1 MRRPSVRSVAPG
13 LLAGGLFALVA
24 AAWSPARADVPVVDD
39 AGARALA
46 TTLKSGLTRWMPP
59 ASDDSE
65 GFGFEWDGEPTV
77 KASGDHYDIAL
88 PRLAAEGADG
98 VRIEVGTVLLSVT
111 PRDGGLFGVSV
122 TLPGKIA
129 VQSLDDEG
137 EDYKDSASIAL
148 GRQTFTGTWSAPLET
163 LLTMDGAFNDIAIT
177 SPDGKG
183 AVTIGAVTLKQDLK
197 ADGPTTW
204 SGPSAITISNV
215 AALDEKKREAFKI
228 AGLSVENAY
237 SRADFTKISALQAM
251 AQRVTATGKPPS
263 VADVLPT
270 LRGVIGGF
278 TTRMSLTGL
287 SGSDSADGSKVDL
300 GQLTVTGGVTDLDQD
315 FSTISLGMAA
325 RDFAITPSVAPTAFT
340 PKTVEFGLSVA
351 KLPNAALWQGL
362 SDLALATEAEEKAK
376 AAKSAKKDSKA
387 KAAPAPATPLATPD
401 AIIAKTMAALV
412 EAGAEL
418 RLDALKVEAPATT
431 ATATGAMRVAAQSAF
446 GVTGA
451 TTILLKGLDAAAK
464 AMQPAPGA
472 KPDKD
477 AQDAL
482 GMIGMLQAMGQI
494 SKDESGAEIRSYKI
508 EMTDSGQLLLNG
520 ADMAPLLGGGGE
532 PAAPPADAGK
542 KPKK

>member
-1 MRRPSVRSVAPG
+1 
-13 LLAGGLFALVA
+13 
-24 AAWSPARADVPVVDD
+24 
-39 AGARALA
+39 
-46 TTLKSGLTRWMPP
+46 
-59 ASDDSE
+59 
-65 GFGFEWDGEPTV
+65 
-77 KASGDHYDIAL
+77 
-88 PRLAAEGADG
+88 
-98 VRIEVGTVLLSVT
+98 VLLSVT

-122 TLPGKIA
+122 TLPNKITI
-129 VQSLDDEG
+129 QSLDEEE
-137 EDYKDSASIAL
+137 EDYKDSATIAL
-148 GRQTFTGTWSAPLET
+148 GRQTFTGTWSASLET
-163 LLTMDGAFNDIAIT
+163 LLAMDGAFNDIAIT

-204 SGPSAITISNV
+204 SGPSTIAVSNI

-228 AGLSVENAY
+228 AGLSVENVY
-237 SRADFTKISALQAM
+237 TRADFTKISALQAM
-251 AQRVTATGKPPS
+251 AQRVTATGKPPN

-278 TTRMSLTGL
+278 TSSMSLTGL

-300 GQLTVTGGVTDLDQD
+300 GQLTFTGGVTDLDQD
-315 FSTISLGMAA
+315 FSTVSLGMTA
-325 RDFAITPSVAPTAFT
+325 RDFTITPSVAPTAFT

-362 SDLALATEAEEKAK
+362 SDLALAAEAEEKAK
-376 AAKSAKKDSKA
+376 GPKTVKKDGKA

-401 AIIAKTMAALV
+401 AIIAKTMTALV

-418 RLDALKVEAPATT
+418 RLDSLKVEAPATT

-446 GVTGA
+446 GVTGS

-464 AMQPAPGA
+464 AMQPAPGK

-477 AQDAL
+477 TQDAL
-482 GMIGMLQAMGQI
+482 GMIAMLQAMGQI
-494 SKDESGAEIRSYKI
+494 SKDEGGAEIRSYKI

-520 ADMAPLLGGGGE
+520 ADMAPLLGGGE
-532 PAAPPADAGK
+532 PAAPAEAGK

>member
-1 MRRPSVRSVAPG
+1 MRRPSVRPVAPG

-24 AAWSPARADVPVVDD
+24 AAWSPARADAPVVDD

-46 TTLKSGLTRWMPP
+46 ATLKSGLTRWMPP
-59 ASDDSE
+59 ANDDSE
-65 GFGFEWDGEPTV
+65 GFGFEWEGEPTV

-129 VQSLDDEG
+129 IKSMDEEE
-137 EDYKDSASIAL
+137 EDYKDSATITL

-163 LLTMDGAFNDIAIT
+163 LLTMDGAFNDIAVT

-183 AVTIGAVTLKQDLK
+183 AVTIGAVTMKQDLK
-197 ADGPTTW
+197 ADGPTAW
-204 SGPSAITISNV
+204 SGPSTIAISNV
-215 AALDEKKREAFKI
+215 AALDEKKREAFKV
-228 AGLSVENAY
+228 AGLSVENVY
-237 SRADFTKISALQAM
+237 TRADFTKISALQAM
-251 AQRVTATGKPPS
+251 AQRVTATGKPPT
-263 VADVLPT
+263 VAEVLPS

-278 TTRMSLTGL
+278 TSNLSLTGL
-287 SGSDSADGSKVDL
+287 TGTDSGDGSKVDL
-300 GQLTVTGGVTDLDQD
+300 GQLTLTSGVTNLDQD
-315 FSTISLGMAA
+315 FSTISLGMTA

-362 SDLALATEAEEKAK
+362 SDLALSAEAEENAK
-376 AAKSAKKDSKA
+376 AAKVNAKKDGKA
-387 KAAPAPATPLATPD
+387 KAAPAPASAPPSPD
-401 AIIAKTMAALV
+401 AVIAKTMAALID
-412 EAGAEL
+412 AGAEL
-418 RLDALKVEAPATT
+418 RLDALKVEAPAAT

-446 GVTGA
+446 GVTGS

-464 AMQPAPGA
+464 AMQPAPGK

-477 AQDAL
+477 TQDAL

-520 ADMAPLLGGGGE
+520 ADMAPLLGGGE

>member
-1 MRRPSVRSVAPG
+1 MRRPSVRPVAPG

-24 AAWSPARADVPVVDD
+24 AAWSPARADAPVVDD

-59 ASDDSE
+59 ANDDSE
-65 GFGFEWDGEPTV
+65 GFGFEWEGEPTV

-129 VQSLDDEG
+129 IKSMDEEE
-137 EDYKDSASIAL
+137 EDYKDSATITL

-163 LLTMDGAFNDIAIT
+163 LLTMDGAFNDIAVT

-197 ADGPTTW
+197 ADGPTAW
-204 SGPSAITISNV
+204 SGPSTIAISNV
-215 AALDEKKREAFKI
+215 AALDEKKREAFKV
-228 AGLSVENAY
+228 AGLSVENVY
-237 SRADFTKISALQAM
+237 TRADFTKISALQAM
-251 AQRVTATGKPPS
+251 AQRVTATGKPPT
-263 VADVLPT
+263 VAEVLPS

-278 TTRMSLTGL
+278 TSNLSLTGL
-287 SGSDSADGSKVDL
+287 TGTDSSDGSKVDL
-300 GQLTVTGGVTDLDQD
+300 GQLTLTSGVTNLDQD
-315 FSTISLGMAA
+315 FSTISLGMTA

-362 SDLALATEAEEKAK
+362 SDLALSAEAEENAK
-376 AAKSAKKDSKA
+376 AAKGAAKKDGKA
-387 KAAPAPATPLATPD
+387 KAAPAPASALPSPD
-401 AIIAKTMAALV
+401 AVIAKTMAALV

-431 ATATGAMRVAAQSAF
+431 ATATGALRVAAQSAF
-446 GVTGA
+446 GVTGS

-464 AMQPAPGA
+464 AMQPAPGK

-477 AQDAL
+477 TQDAL

-520 ADMAPLLGGGGE
+520 ADMAPLLGGGE

>member
-1 MRRPSVRSVAPG
+1 MRRPSVRPVAPG

-24 AAWSPARADVPVVDD
+24 AAWSPARADAPVVDD

-59 ASDDSE
+59 ANDDSE
-65 GFGFEWDGEPTV
+65 GFGFEWEGEPTV

-129 VQSLDDEG
+129 IKSMDEEE
-137 EDYKDSASIAL
+137 EDYKDSATITL

-163 LLTMDGAFNDIAIT
+163 LLTMDGAFNDIAVT

-183 AVTIGAVTLKQDLK
+183 AVTIGAVTMKQDLK
-197 ADGPTTW
+197 ADGPTAW
-204 SGPSAITISNV
+204 SGPSTIAISNV
-215 AALDEKKREAFKI
+215 AALDEKKREAFKV
-228 AGLSVENAY
+228 AGLSVENVY
-237 SRADFTKISALQAM
+237 TRADFTKISALQAM
-251 AQRVTATGKPPS
+251 AQRVTATGKPPT
-263 VADVLPT
+263 VAEVLPS

-278 TTRMSLTGL
+278 TSSLSLTGL
-287 SGSDSADGSKVDL
+287 TGTDSNDGSKVDL
-300 GQLTVTGGVTDLDQD
+300 GQLTLTSGVTNLDQD
-315 FSTISLGMAA
+315 FSTISLGATA

-362 SDLALATEAEEKAK
+362 SDLALSAEAEENAK
-376 AAKSAKKDSKA
+376 AAAKKDGKT
-387 KAAPAPATPLATPD
+387 KTAPAPASAPPSPD
-401 AIIAKTMAALV
+401 AVIAKTMAALV
-412 EAGAEL
+412 DAGAEL
-418 RLDALKVEAPATT
+418 RLDALKVEAPAAT

-446 GVTGA
+446 GVTGS

-464 AMQPAPGA
+464 AMQPAPG
-472 KPDKD
+472 KKTDKD
-477 AQDAL
+477 TQDAL

-520 ADMAPLLGGGGE
+520 ADMAPLLGGGE